1 MGKRIGLIA
10 DNHSRTDDGSDLPDG
25 VLRAFEGA
33 DLILH
38 LGDAGSN
45 WGTLD
50 RLATVAPVLAV
61 LGGQNGPDPDVR
73 VRGLSRT
80 ETIDGLR
87 VGMVHDLVS
96 RGVTSESTP
105 NLRFTATPREALR
118 KLFPDDLDVLAYG
131 GTHVPR
137 IAWAGGMLL
146 VNPGSPTLPGDR
158 PRPSLGRV
166 ALLEIEGGVASAR
179 VVDLAG

>member
-10 DNHSRTDDGSDLPDG
+10 DNHSRADDGSDLPDG

-33 DLILH
+33 DVILH
-38 LGDAGSN
+38 LGDAGS
-45 WGTLD
+45 WGTFD
-50 RLATVAPVLAV
+50 RLATVAPVMAV
-61 LGGQNGPDPDVR
+61 LGGHNGAEPDTR

-87 VGMVHDLVS
+87 VGMVHDLVA
-96 RGVTSESTP
+96 RGVTSESAP
-105 NLRFTATPREALR
+105 KMKFKGAPRESLRAL
-118 KLFPDDLDVLAYG
+118 FGGDIDLLAYA

-137 IAWAGGMLL
+137 IAWADGMLL
-146 VNPGSPTLPGDR
+146 VNPGSPTMPLDR
-158 PRPSLGRV
+158 PKGSLGRV
-166 ALLEIEGGVASAR
+166 ALIEIEDGIATAR